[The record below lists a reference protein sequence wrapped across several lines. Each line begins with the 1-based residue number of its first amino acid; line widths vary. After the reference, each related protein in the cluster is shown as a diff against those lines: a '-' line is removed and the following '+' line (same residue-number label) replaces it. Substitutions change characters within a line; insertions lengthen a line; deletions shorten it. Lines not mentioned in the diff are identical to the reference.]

1 MEGPSGVVWYLALGW
16 WEQRNNGPECEPL
29 REEVGWDVGSGLIG
43 LHMKDLL
50 CRLALGKAVSLA
62 SVRPQMLQIR
72 KCFIQ
77 CLAQDPLVTNRCYHQ
92 GRNTSEFGRHLSGA
106 LS

>member
-43 LHMKDLL
+43 LHMKDVL

-77 CLAQDPLVTNRCYHQ
+77 PKIPW
-92 GRNTSEFGRHLSGA
+92 
-106 LS
+106 